1 MDESKGQNTNY
12 YIYKLTTNISFH
24 KHSMLTKI
32 ISYNVTKF
40 QVWSEKENVFC
51 DPQRLPLNCVSNRI
65 QYFGKDIE

>member
-1 MDESKGQNTNY
+1 
-12 YIYKLTTNISFH
+12 
-24 KHSMLTKI
+24 MLTKI

-65 QYFGKDIE
+65 QYFRKDIE